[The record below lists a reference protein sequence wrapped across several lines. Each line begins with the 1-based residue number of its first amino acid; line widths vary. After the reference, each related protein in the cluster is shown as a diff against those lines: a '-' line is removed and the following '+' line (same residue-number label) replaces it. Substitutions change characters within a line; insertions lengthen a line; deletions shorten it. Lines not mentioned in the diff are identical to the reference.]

1 MSEPAPRPNPDTI
14 RAGDHLT
21 LRYGNGTQHAYVH
34 EAGAKKL
41 SIYRLIN
48 RNPRAGRAGTW
59 TGPTAINRVDPRI
72 LAITSRPADA
82 PEPPAEL
89 DFDPDELLSTLHA
102 ASAPT
107 HASASTAR
115 PPRDIM

>member
-1 MSEPAPRPNPDTI
+1 MTFLSGAHDSCVTNVTVFDAPEP
-14 RAGDHLT
+14 
-21 LRYGNGTQHAYVH
+21 
-34 EAGAKKL
+34 
-41 SIYRLIN
+41 
-48 RNPRAGRAGTW
+48 
-59 TGPTAINRVDPRI
+59 
-72 LAITSRPADA
+72 DA

-89 DFDPDELLSTLHA
+89 DFEPDELLSTLHA